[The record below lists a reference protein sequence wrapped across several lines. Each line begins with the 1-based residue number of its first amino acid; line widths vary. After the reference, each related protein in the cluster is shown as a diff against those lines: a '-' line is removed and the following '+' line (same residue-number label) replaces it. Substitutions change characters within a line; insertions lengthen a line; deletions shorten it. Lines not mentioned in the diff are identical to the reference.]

1 MRIDLIRFG
10 DGTFGVKLV
19 NERTGTEEYL
29 PLVSG
34 VCLSYPSA
42 ECKGTLEEAKD
53 AMDEVIEVEKLCKE
67 TVIDTWRPK

>member
-19 NERTGTEEYL
+19 NERTGTGEYL
-29 PLVSG
+29 QLVRG
-34 VCLSYPSA
+34 TCLNYPAA
-42 ECKGTLEEAKD
+42 ECKGTLEGAKD
-53 AMDEVIEVEKLCKE
+53 AMDKVIEVEKLCKE